1 MNNSVP
7 TSSSEFAS
15 NSAHGKIVVLDSS
28 NNGPS
33 EGMNIEVEM
42 RNVQAESSYMGHV
55 NNSKNE
61 HVKGIHRE
69 AFNESG
75 DFDETIGG
83 NGACPKILETESSG
97 MAGINNLHI
106 IMQNETQGAESSDMA
121 GIDNLQIIMLNGT
134 HGAVMEEMIP
144 AASINQEDRSESVVG
159 VRDMECGC
167 CCFELLSD
175 NIVQCA
181 DGHLFC
187 FRCLQ
192 RQVEE
197 IIYGNLKAQG
207 SLPCMNT
214 DGCKES
220 IPLSEVQRAL
230 PNDVIER
237 YEQRQV
243 QEAIIHAKV
252 LNLVNCPFCGIPCEV
267 DKCVEVFD
275 CPNPKCLV
283 ASCIQC
289 KEASH
294 VPLSCEEN
302 EKTSGTAPRR
312 KIEERMTKAVIRE
325 CKTCK
330 AEIVKLDGCNRLTC
344 SRCRTTMCY
353 VCRQTLS
360 SAYNHFCDHCYTR
373 EQGKPC
379 QICNNKCSLWEN
391 EVADNVALD
400 AKEEALKELVDRVPN
415 LLDQKIGPPLVK
427 QTQLPNP
434 LLRLRVAQDG
444 REGHEA
450 GLVQQLQHLDP
461 DIDQQFAEVLVRNNR
476 MLFVPPQHFL
486 RRVNRFAEGD
496 EHDVIPKDT

>member
-1 MNNSVP
+1 MKMNNSVP
-7 TSSSEFAS
+7 TSSLECAS
-15 NSAHGKIVVLDSS
+15 NSARRKIVVLDSS
-28 NNGPS
+28 NDGPS

-42 RNVQAESSYMGHV
+42 RNIQAESFYMGHV

-75 DFDETIGG
+75 NFDETIGG
-83 NGACPKILETESSG
+83 NGASPKILETGSSD
-97 MAGINNLHI
+97 MARINNFQI
-106 IMQNETQGAESSDMA
+106 IMRNETQGAESSDVA
-121 GIDNLQIIMLNGT
+121 GINNLQIIMLNET

-167 CCFELLSD
+167 CCFELLFD

-220 IPLSEVQRAL
+220 IPLSEVRRAL

-237 YEQRQV
+237 YDQRQG
-243 QEAIIHAKV
+243 QEAIIQAKL

-302 EKTSGTAPRR
+302 EKISGTAPRR

-360 SAYNHFCDHCYTR
+360 SGYNHFCHHCYRR

-379 QICNNKCSLWEN
+379 QICNNKCRLWEN
-391 EVADNVALD
+391 EVADNVALV
-400 AKEEALKELVDRVPN
+400 AKEEALRELVDRVPN
-415 LLDQKIGPPLVK
+415 LLDQEIGPPLEK

-444 REGHEA
+444 EA
-450 GLVQQLQHLDP
+450 GLVQQLQHLDQ
-461 DIDQQFAEVLVRNNR
+461 DIDEQLANVF
-476 MLFVPPQHFL
+476 
-486 RRVNRFAEGD
+486 
-496 EHDVIPKDT
+496 IPHLHNIF